1 MEHYIKDETG
11 KHELNIKVVQGEV
24 HLSVFPH
31 NQDSSIDFK
40 LSLEDLEVI
49 DFMRKP
55 KRRKSQDND

>member
-1 MEHYIKDETG
+1 MEHYIKDLTG

-24 HLSVFPH
+24 HLSVFTQ

-55 KRRKSQDND
+55 KHRKSKDND

>member
-1 MEHYIKDETG
+1 MEHYIKDLTG

-24 HLSVFPH
+24 HLSVFPQ

-55 KRRKSQDND
+55 KRRKSKDND

>member
-11 KHELNIKVVQGEV
+11 KHDLNIKVVQGEV
-24 HLSVFPH
+24 HLSVFSQ

-40 LSLEDLEVI
+40 LSMEDLEVI

-55 KRRKSQDND
+55 KRRKNKDND